1 MATHEEL
8 EFARVSL
15 TEELGAID
23 NYQKR
28 IDAAKDNELKRILQ
42 HNMDEEK
49 EHVAMLME
57 WLRKADETQN
67 KKFEEHD

>member
-23 NYQKR
+23 NYQKGLMQQR
-28 IDAAKDNELKRILQ
+28 IMN
-42 HNMDEEK
+42 
-49 EHVAMLME
+49 
-57 WLRKADETQN
+57 
-67 KKFEEHD
+67 